1 MYRILS
7 FRWPKKI
14 QSIII
19 FIFLGLGRPDPPTSP
34 VILESFEYWPPAKST
49 KKMPT
54 TPAPKSYVPKPGRK
68 KGSAKKTPAHKG
80 PFTMSD
86 LQDLCTRIVHQILS
100 DRKFN
105 AASWKSVIDE
115 VQSQSQW
122 LASLTAGNATTFA
135 LFIGLIVKLFGPKG
149 VDAFIRLQTVG
160 TQNFW
165 CTVLRR
171 DPVSL
176 PSSVSGGRT
185 RTTSMDT
192 EAGGSSIP
200 PDQGLTSPSGH
211 GSSLPAALA
220 RVTASTPLPLVQE
233 PSVDATLSSL
243 RTSPEDPNSQ
253 PGNQP
258 LGPEWQ
264 VKL

>member
-1 MYRILS
+1 
-7 FRWPKKI
+7 
-14 QSIII
+14 
-19 FIFLGLGRPDPPTSP
+19 
-34 VILESFEYWPPAKST
+34 
-49 KKMPT
+49 MPT
-54 TPAPKSYVPKPGRK
+54 TPAPKSIVPKPGRK
-68 KGSAKKTPAHKG
+68 QKGSAKKTPAHKG
-80 PFTMSD
+80 PFTMTD

-115 VQSQSQW
+115 VQSQTQW
-122 LASLTAGNATTFA
+122 LASLTAGNVTTFTLLIA
-135 LFIGLIVKLFGPKG
+135 LIVKLFGPKG

-200 PDQGLTSPSGH
+200 PDQGLTSPSGQ

-243 RTSPEDPNSQ
+243 RMSPEDPNSQ
-253 PGNQP
+253 PGSQP

>member
-1 MYRILS
+1 
-7 FRWPKKI
+7 
-14 QSIII
+14 
-19 FIFLGLGRPDPPTSP
+19 
-34 VILESFEYWPPAKST
+34 
-49 KKMPT
+49 MPT
-54 TPAPKSYVPKPGRK
+54 TPAPKSIVPKPGRK
-68 KGSAKKTPAHKG
+68 QKGSAKKTPAHKG
-80 PFTMSD
+80 PFTMTD

-122 LASLTAGNATTFA
+122 LASLTAGNVTTFTLLIA
-135 LFIGLIVKLFGPKG
+135 LIVKLFGPKG

-192 EAGGSSIP
+192 EAGGSSP
-200 PDQGLTSPSGH
+200 PDQELTSPSGQ

-220 RVTASTPLPLVQE
+220 RVAESTPLPIVQE
-233 PSVDATLSSL
+233 PSVNATLSS
-243 RTSPEDPNSQ
+243 RTSPEDPNGQ

>member
-1 MYRILS
+1 
-7 FRWPKKI
+7 
-14 QSIII
+14 
-19 FIFLGLGRPDPPTSP
+19 
-34 VILESFEYWPPAKST
+34 
-49 KKMPT
+49 MPT
-54 TPAPKSYVPKPGRK
+54 TPAPKSIVPKPGRK
-68 KGSAKKTPAHKG
+68 QKGSAKKTPAHKG
-80 PFTMSD
+80 PFTMTD
-86 LQDLCTRIVHQILS
+86 LQDLCTRIVRQILS
-100 DRKFN
+100 DQKIN
-105 AASWKSVIDE
+105 AASWKSVVDE

-122 LASLTAGNATTFA
+122 LASLTAGNATTLA
-135 LFIGLIVKLFGPKG
+135 LVIGLIVKLFGPKG

-171 DPVSL
+171 NPVSL
-176 PSSVSGGRT
+176 PSSISGGRT
-185 RTTSMDT
+185 RTTSVDT
-192 EAGGSSIP
+192 EAGGSSLS
-200 PDQGLTSPSGH
+200 PDQGTARPSVT
-211 GSSLPAALA
+211 GSSLPAAHA
-220 RVTASTPLPLVQE
+220 RVTESTPLPFVQE

>member
-1 MYRILS
+1 
-7 FRWPKKI
+7 
-14 QSIII
+14 
-19 FIFLGLGRPDPPTSP
+19 
-34 VILESFEYWPPAKST
+34 
-49 KKMPT
+49 
-54 TPAPKSYVPKPGRK
+54 
-68 KGSAKKTPAHKG
+68 
-80 PFTMSD
+80 MSD
-86 LQDLCTRIVHQILS
+86 LQDLVTRIVHQILS

-122 LASLTAGNATTFA
+122 LASLTAGNVTTFA
-135 LFIGLIVKLFGPKG
+135 LLVGLIVKLFGPKG

-185 RTTSMDT
+185 RTTSVDT
-192 EAGGSSIP
+192 EAGGSSLP
-200 PDQGLTSPSGH
+200 PDQGLTGPSVN
-211 GSSLPAALA
+211 GSSLSAALA
-220 RVTASTPLPLVQE
+220 RFTESTPLPIVQE
-233 PSVDATLSSL
+233 PSVEATLSSL
-243 RTSPEDPNSQ
+243 RTSPEDPTSQ
-253 PGNQP
+253 PGSQP